1 MILKINDD
9 LEFDLN
15 EAYKRAIVNYYSNE
29 LPIIPKEIIVADEI
43 LDLDDIEEFY
53 IKDLIKK

>member
-1 MILKINDD
+1 MFIRDGKLASSNYDFIKINDD

-29 LPIIPKEIIVADEI
+29 LPIIPKRD
-43 LDLDDIEEFY
+43 Y
-53 IKDLIKK
+53 CS

>member
-1 MILKINDD
+1 MENLVSSNYDFIKINDD

-29 LPIIPKEIIVADEI
+29 LQLSQKR
-43 LDLDDIEEFY
+43 LL
-53 IKDLIKK
+53 